1 VISGLEFRVLDVEEL
16 VGVLTGD
23 GVEGAVL
30 GDVLVEVGVDA
41 GKGLGLAGGGV
52 VEGLGGAG
60 LDDGYG
66 VNPVGA
72 IRLGEELALTA
83 HPTLGDEVRFARV
96 KAGQAPREP
105 FGVGLDLQVLVLV
118 RQDLGE
124 LGEAVVMGC
133 SVA

>member
-1 VISGLEFRVLDVEEL
+1 MGDRGHEDDEVALRGDGDLIGVDPVISGLEFRVLDVEEF

-72 IRLGEELALTA
+72 IRLGE
-83 HPTLGDEVRFARV
+83 DSR
-96 KAGQAPREP
+96 
-105 FGVGLDLQVLVLV
+105 
-118 RQDLGE
+118 
-124 LGEAVVMGC
+124 
-133 SVA
+133 